1 MYKEISIGNRKIPML
16 ANGATPIYYKQV
28 FNKDLISKVYG
39 AEDRLGEVNDCA
51 PEIAYIMAKQAERA
65 KDPTISMSSQ
75 NFDTF
80 IEWLESF
87 EATSIL
93 MSSEEI
99 MDLYFHDV
107 KPSSEAK
114 KKPEKQKEN

>member
-1 MYKEISIGNRKIPML
+1 MYKEISIGGRKIPML

-39 AEDRLGEVNDCA
+39 AEDRLGELNDCA
-51 PEIAYIMAKQAERA
+51 PEIAYIMAKQAEKA
-65 KDPTISMSSQ
+65 KDPTISMSTLNYES
-75 NFDTF
+75 F
-80 IEWLESF
+80 IEWLEAF
-87 EATSIL
+87 EATSIFV
-93 MSSEEI
+93 SAEEV

-114 KKPEKQKEN
+114 KKPGEQNAN